1 MSNTRSVPRIPPFSP
16 MLFTGLALRPLP
28 PMLLSHLINFF
39 LKQVERQTPN
49 ISNRLQPLGKCRFH
63 IIPTD
68 FWFTFLLTLDN
79 GKATAQVL
87 RNEQAVLNAT
97 ATISGDLL
105 SFVKL
110 LEGSVDGDALFFSRR
125 LIVEGDTEAAL
136 TLRNAVDSAD
146 LSIKTILAE
155 SSGFMKPFIRGAI
168 TRLASLHQ
176 TAHKDFEVI
185 QGSIVDP
192 FTSKI
197 FQLDE
202 AIERQEKQLTQQ
214 GREIRKLQTA
224 RNRSS
229 AITGRD

>member
-1 MSNTRSVPRIPPFSP
+1 MPNTRSAPQFPPFSP
-16 MLFTGLALRPLP
+16 ILFTGLALRPLP
-28 PMLLSHLINFF
+28 PMLLSRLINFF
-39 LKQVERQTPN
+39 LKQVERQYPT
-49 ISNRLQPLGKCRFH
+49 ISNRLQPLGKCCFH

-68 FWFTFLLTLDN
+68 FWFTFLVTLDN

-87 RNEQAVLNAT
+87 RKEQAVLNAT

-125 LIVEGDTEAAL
+125 LIIEGDTEATL

-155 SSGFMKPFIRGAI
+155 SSGFMKPFIKDAM

-176 TAHKDFEVI
+176 TAQKDFDVI
-185 QGSIVDP
+185 QGSIVDT
-192 FTSKI
+192 FASKI
-197 FQLDE
+197 SQLDE
-202 AIERQEKQLTQQ
+202 EIDRQEKLLMLQ
-214 GREIRKLQTA
+214 GREIRKLQA
-224 RNRSS
+224 ASNRNS
-229 AITGRD
+229 AITGRG